1 MKHAFWALKNALFVP
16 LFYFLYLRCKMDEKT
31 TRWLII
37 WIMVIAAVAG
47 RLLWVVIGRWL
58 VSAGGG
64 WERFEALERCLELG
78 DPRPGV
84 L

>member
-1 MKHAFWALKNALFVP
+1 MVTLLGVIVMGRAVP
-16 LFYFLYLRCKMDEKT
+16 GPAGGCVAGMRAA
-31 TRWLII
+31 
-37 WIMVIAAVAG
+37 VIAAVAG